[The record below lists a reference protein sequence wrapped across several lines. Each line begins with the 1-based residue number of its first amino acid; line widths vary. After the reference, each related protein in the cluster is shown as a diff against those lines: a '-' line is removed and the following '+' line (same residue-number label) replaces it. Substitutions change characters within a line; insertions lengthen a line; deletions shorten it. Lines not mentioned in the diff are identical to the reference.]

1 MNDYIKRIIDEKE
14 INFLLIEY
22 CRALDSMELEIIK
35 KLFSKDCIVEFG
47 TDKQLNSKGSDE
59 LIKSLERMWRWKRT
73 SHHLSNVIINF
84 KSHDIA
90 FSKSYVLAWHQR
102 FNDKTAI
109 IYGQYHDEFLRDKD
123 RWMITKRKMFMNG
136 SDDNFKVKIFPF
148 KRKIPPKNWVPPKI
162 DES

>member
-22 CRALDSMELEIIK
+22 CRALDSMELDIIK
-35 KLFSKDCIVEFG
+35 ELFSKDCIVEFG

-90 FSKSYVLAWHQR
+90 FSKSYVHAWHQR
-102 FNDKTAI
+102 FDNKTAT
-109 IYGQYHDEFLRDKD
+109 IYGQS
-123 RWMITKRKMFMNG
+123 RK
-136 SDDNFKVKIFPF
+136 
-148 KRKIPPKNWVPPKI
+148 
-162 DES
+162 

>member
-14 INFLLIEY
+14 INLLLIEY
-22 CRALDSMELEIIK
+22 CRALDSMELDIIK

-47 TDKQLNSKGSDE
+47 TDKQLNSKGSEE
-59 LIKSLERMWRWKRT
+59 LVKSLERMWRWKRT

-84 KSHDIA
+84 KSPDTA
-90 FSKSYVLAWHQR
+90 FSKSYVHAWHQR
-102 FNDKTAI
+102 FDNKTAT
-109 IYGQYHDEFLRDKD
+109 IYGQYHDEFFRENN
-123 RWMITKRKMFMNG
+123 RWIITKRKMFMNG

-148 KRKIPPKNWVPPKI
+148 KRKSPPKNWEAPKI

>member
-1 MNDYIKRIIDEKE
+1 MKKIKILVLGCNSFLGY
-14 INFLLIEY
+14 NFTKK
-22 CRALDSMELEIIK
+22 IIK
-35 KLFSKDCIVEFG
+35 NNNFVLLG
-47 TDKQLNSKGSDE
+47 TINKNSTRIKNDKKTRNFKNFIKYNPILHKKK
-59 LIKSLERMWRWKRT
+59 LIKILNDFKP
-73 SHHLSNVIINF
+73 NVIINF

-102 FNDKTAI
+102 FNNKTAI